1 MAPPTASLIEIS
13 RVLEETAR
21 ILREHAEA
29 NAPSIAARAGDRPA
43 ITAPL
48 VRSLV
53 IARQLRGE
61 YFDIGAGGAAWTM
74 LLELLAARLE
84 GRRVN
89 QRRLA
94 RAAGIPETTALRLV
108 RALAGAG
115 HLTAPRDPDCRRDL
129 LIALSDEAAARM
141 EEYLE
146 IALGAA
152 ALV

>member
-1 MAPPTASLIEIS
+1 M
-13 RVLEETAR
+13 LEETAR

-29 NAPSIAARAGDRPA
+29 RPVAERAQDRPE

-53 IARQLRGE
+53 VARQLRGE
-61 YFDIGAGGAAWTM
+61 YFDVGAGGAAWTM

-94 RAAGIPETTALRLV
+94 RAAGIPETTALHLV
-108 RALAGAG
+108 RAPAGAG
-115 HLTAPRDPDCRRDL
+115 HLTIERDPDCRRDL
-129 LIALSDEAAARM
+129 LIVLSDAAAGRM

-146 IALGAA
+146 IVLGAA